1 MGKKSEQINFVCE
14 QEVVIQAEREY
25 LSLKEG
31 DTGMGLAI
39 SGGGIR
45 SASFGMG
52 VMQALANNC
61 ILSKVDFM
69 STVSGGGYLGSA
81 LTWALKQGGT
91 EAGTQPENFPLGR
104 KGVYRVETKKV
115 SALNRNKSDN
125 DLLDFIRLHGSYLT
139 PNSSL
144 DIVSLIAVVARSM
157 VMSLFVY
164 LSILTV
170 VMTLAVWSVYFLAH
184 YFLPEFF
191 NSANVNFT
199 RGVMLIV
206 GLIFFGVI
214 TSLGFLFSLSTFLSS
229 KKFSMKRYLRFVS
242 GQKFVGLMLKIS
254 IACFV
259 FGSLPYFLLLLED
272 TLSKLVVPGASTLFG
287 TLVGLWQYKK
297 AKNKEANNSM
307 KSSLLIYSGAIA
319 LFYGIILFAY
329 IASTNYFLNLDTLTM
344 AQPEM
349 FGGLVLLTLFF
360 GTFVNL
366 NYIGPH
372 YLWRNRLMEA
382 FMPNK
387 KAVGTKSWQ
396 PSVEADSA
404 LMEDM
409 CDELH
414 PRPYHIINTNVIL
427 ANSPK
432 VVYSGRGGDNFI
444 VSRLYCGSEATG
456 WKPTKDFQKN
466 ATRGG
471 ITLATAMA
479 TSAAAL
485 NPNAG
490 VSGEGVTRNTVISLL
505 LSMLNLRLGYWTSN
519 PSMENAMGS
528 PNFFKPG
535 LTSELLRFGLTETNR
550 NIQLSD
556 GGHYEN
562 LAIYE
567 LIRRKVKTIIVSDGG
582 ADAAF
587 NFDDLANAIEK
598 VRVDFGVKIK
608 FIDKYGAADILPG
621 TLNGNDFDKKY
632 SIATKGFA
640 IADIIYNHDKPEENG
655 KLVYLKLAMIE
666 SLPTDVY
673 SYKGIYPDFPHQSTA
688 DQFFDEKQ
696 FEAYRELGYYI
707 CKQML
712 ASEAGME
719 IFDLVPASS
728 KPSVDLYS
736 NQ

>member
-1 MGKKSEQINFVCE
+1 MSKKSAEVNFVCD
-14 QEVVIQAEREY
+14 QEVVIEAERDY
-25 LSLKEG
+25 LSLENG
-31 DTGMGLAI
+31 DTGTGLAI

-61 ILSKVDFM
+61 ILSKIDFM

-91 EAGTQPENFPLGR
+91 EAGTEPENFPLGR
-104 KGVYRVETKKV
+104 KGVYRVETEKV
-115 SALNRNKSDN
+115 SALNKNKSDN

-139 PNSSL
+139 PTSGL

-170 VMTLAVWSVYFLAH
+170 VMTLAVWSVYSLSH
-184 YFLPEFF
+184 YVLPEVF
-191 NSANVNFT
+191 NSANVYYT

-206 GLIFFGVI
+206 GLVFLGVI
-214 TSLGFLFSLSTFLSS
+214 TGLGFLFSLSTFLSN

-259 FGSLPYFLLLLED
+259 FGSLPYVMLLLQD
-272 TLSKLVVPGASTLFG
+272 AVSKLVVPGASTLFG

-297 AKNKEANNSM
+297 AKNKETNTGI
-307 KSSLLIYSGAIA
+307 KSSLLIYAGAVA

-329 IASTNYFLNLDTLTM
+329 MAATQYFLSLDTLSM
-344 AQPEM
+344 AQPWM
-349 FGGLVLLTLFF
+349 FVGLVLLTLFF
-360 GTFVNL
+360 GLVVNL

-387 KAVGTKSWQ
+387 KAVETKSWQ

-409 CDELH
+409 CDETH

-444 VSRLYCGSEATG
+444 ISRLYCGSEATG

-505 LSMLNLRLGYWTSN
+505 LSILNLRLGYWTSN
-519 PSMENAMGS
+519 PSMDNAMGA
-528 PNFFKPG
+528 PNFFIPG

-567 LIRRKVKTIIVSDGG
+567 LIRRKVKLIIVSDGG
-582 ADAAF
+582 ADLAF

-608 FIDKYGAADILPG
+608 FIDKYAAGDILPG
-621 TLNGNDFDKKY
+621 TLNENEFDKKY
-632 SIATKGFA
+632 NIAKKGFA
-640 IADIIYNHDKPEENG
+640 IADVIYDRDDPSTDG
-655 KLVYLKLAMIE
+655 KLVYMKLAMIE
-666 SLPTDVY
+666 KLPTDVY
-673 SYKGIYPDFPHQSTA
+673 SYKGICPDFPHQSTA

-712 ASEAGME
+712 ASEEGKK
-719 IFDLVPASS
+719 IFFPETST
-728 KPSVDLYS
+728 P
-736 NQ
+736 